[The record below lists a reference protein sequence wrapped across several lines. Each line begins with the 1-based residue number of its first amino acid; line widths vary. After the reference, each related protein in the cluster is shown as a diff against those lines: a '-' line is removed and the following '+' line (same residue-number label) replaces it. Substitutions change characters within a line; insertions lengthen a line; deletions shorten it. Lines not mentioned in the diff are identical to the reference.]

1 MIIPIFPLNGAIMFP
16 GTNLPLN
23 IFEERYIDMVDYSLS
38 KNRNLGMIQ
47 HKSNNELYN
56 VGCYGKITVFNE
68 TPNKRYFINLEGKGF
83 FKINK
88 EINADYKFRMC
99 EIEIFNNYNNDT
111 LQDSLKKELLEC
123 YQKYNKIKKID
134 LSFDEISKLN
144 VVDLLRLIV
153 MVSPFETSIKQM
165 CLELKSNTEL
175 YESVLSTLKIEL
187 ASIEKTNSIN

>member
-1 MIIPIFPLNGAIMFP
+1 MFP

-38 KNRNLGMIQ
+38 KNRGVGMIQ

-68 TPNKRYFINLEGKGF
+68 TPDKRYLINIEGKGF

-99 EIEIFNNYNNDT
+99 EIKILDNYNNNI
-111 LQDSLKKELLEC
+111 LQDGLKKELIEC
-123 YQKYNKIKKID
+123 YQKYNKIKNID
-134 LSFDEISKLN
+134 LNFYEVSKLN
-144 VVDLLRLIV
+144 VVELLRLIV
-153 MVSPFETSIKQM
+153 MVSPFESNIKQM

-175 YESVLSTLKIEL
+175 YENVLSTLKIEL
-187 ASIEKTNSIN
+187 ASTEKTNSIN